1 MIYRYDYVLSI
12 WILVWFILY
21 MTNIVKYNP
30 IIILII
36 SSFIDTIAIF
46 FKIYNKEKINNILIF
61 IIIQCFIKYIPL
73 YLVWTKNIITSN
85 NIISVIVFLL
95 LYLLYMYIN
104 VGNIKDIIKIYDRM
118 LRTSISKNP
127 DDKYPITALIEKIS
141 K

>member
-1 MIYRYDYVLSI
+1 
-12 WILVWFILY
+12 

-127 DDKYPITALIEKIS
+127 DDKYPITALIEKIF